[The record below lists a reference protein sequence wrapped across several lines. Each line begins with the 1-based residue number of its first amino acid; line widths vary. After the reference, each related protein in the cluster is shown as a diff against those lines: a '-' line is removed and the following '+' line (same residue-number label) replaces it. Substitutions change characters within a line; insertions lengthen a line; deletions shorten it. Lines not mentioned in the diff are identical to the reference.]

1 MIDLI
6 EKLSPKNKTI
16 TLLATIF
23 ILLTLTIILLSYHPE
38 FETSITWKPINESN
52 LGGEIAILV
61 FISLAIQSSV
71 EIFITNFREV
81 EKLKIRQN
89 IEILRNK
96 ANRTIDEQ
104 EELIN
109 QQKQLTAYRNKTKKI
124 TNFAS
129 LCLGFGIGLTGF
141 RILQP
146 FVVELNLFGWQEK
159 LFHTIDILL
168 AAGLLSGGSS
178 GIHRITS
185 LYKEFTSR
193 ERPAL
198 VTNQPAIQPPQKTE
212 G

>member
-6 EKLSPKNKTI
+6 ENLSPKNKTI
-16 TLLATIF
+16 TLLGTIVF
-23 ILLTLTIILLSYHPE
+23 FLTLTIILLSYHPE
-38 FETSITWKPINESN
+38 FENSITWKPINESN
-52 LGGEIAILV
+52 LGGEIAILF

-81 EKLKIRQN
+81 EKLEIRQR
-89 IEILRNK
+89 IEILKTK

-104 EELIN
+104 EQLIN
-109 QQKQLTAYRNKTKKI
+109 QQKKLTAYRNTTKKI

-193 ERPAL
+193 ERPTLIAS
-198 VTNQPAIQPPQKTE
+198 QPPQEK
-212 G
+212 GG